1 MGKKYLVLNDTTSA
15 ISKSS
20 ILKRHACKNNHI
32 NILLLLSG
40 VLVGGYI
47 CTYIFHL
54 LDFDMAN
61 ILPFDTKYVVQYGT
75 QQNTHLD
82 FDMAEVVSFMM
93 FYEQLLGTKYKQSL
107 NDGSTELNKSNSNLI

>member
-1 MGKKYLVLNDTTSA
+1 M
-15 ISKSS
+15 
-20 ILKRHACKNNHI
+20 ILNNHI
-32 NILLLLSG
+32 SIPLLLSG

-47 CTYIFHL
+47 CTRISHL

-61 ILPFDTKYVVQYGT
+61 ILSFDTTYVVGYGT

>member
-1 MGKKYLVLNDTTSA
+1 MHAKITISAFHCYSQVIKITILSGWLYLHT
-15 ISKSS
+15 
-20 ILKRHACKNNHI
+20 
-32 NILLLLSG
+32 LLS
-40 VLVGGYI
+40 
-47 CTYIFHL
+47 FH
-54 LDFDMAN
+54 
-61 ILPFDTKYVVQYGT
+61 TKYVLRHGT